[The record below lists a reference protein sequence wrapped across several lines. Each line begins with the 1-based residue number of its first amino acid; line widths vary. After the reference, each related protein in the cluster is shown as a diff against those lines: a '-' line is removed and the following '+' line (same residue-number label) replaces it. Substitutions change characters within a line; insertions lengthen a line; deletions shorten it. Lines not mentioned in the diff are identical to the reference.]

1 MTAPAEKQTK
11 RKPLKPRPD
20 VDREALRADIFERF
34 QEDVPVSRQVTKLV
48 WLELED
54 LSYLIGA

>member
-34 QEDVPVSRQVTKLV
+34 KKTFQ
-48 WLELED
+48 
-54 LSYLIGA
+54 YLAK